1 VQLTADRLRATIAP
15 ADMHK
20 GDPVAEADLS
30 ALPDRPAQEPVLLQD
45 WTALTRCLDWTLGQM
60 AFQQRGSQAF
70 TTQEV
75 PNLINQGGLPAYR
88 AAEVLFAHCLEVDA
102 AGKLER
108 EIWGMEMALG
118 LGLFSLQL
126 LDRFQGLCRAHGR
139 DYYDRLIWFAT
150 DGTPRMVVD
159 ARDHG
164 VFARHAGHV
173 VLGLVDAL
181 DPARLVRLD
190 SGETVDLTG
199 RLRAVV
205 HTYLLCVLPANLF
218 RRQIRRDEAGIR
230 ENWGAVM
237 ARTVLRRPEDLALF
251 TPMSVAQV
259 QAAAASDDRAVLQT
273 LTPLYPLV
281 DLELALAGFEPEDL
295 SDGPEIRRIAEQL
308 TDALPAP
315 PAGEADPRDD
325 LWVLHSAGAQHSLG
339 RTLEILRPD
348 GFLYYR
354 DYGPA
359 TAQRANGNH
368 LYQHYGATT
377 ASGINHF
384 ALEGWLHSPGPDG
397 QPRAQVSA
405 PEGEGEASIKNRFIS
420 KADLPETRRAF
431 ALHFD
436 PRGFAALEQLV
447 EQARQEMGQK
457 DGQPMELFRQ
467 ALQLERDNW
476 QLLGE
481 AGDVALR
488 RERNFEMAHML
499 LTEALRINPWY
510 SASTWNSLGDLF
522 WAQNEFAQA
531 RQAYMRAA
539 EANTEHYRSYLN
551 LADCCIREGDW
562 SGAVEQAAKAI
573 ARDVDGNEAERAQ
586 KLLQEAAKRLAE
598 QRQRAAKYRK
608 ERQAG
613 SSR

>member
-1 VQLTADRLRATIAP
+1 MPDADTNAQAAP
-15 ADMHK
+15 AVV
-20 GDPVAEADLS
+20 PVPDGLAES
-30 ALPDRPAQEPVLLQD
+30 PSAQESVLLQE
-45 WTALTRCLDWTLGQM
+45 WTPLTRCLDWTLGQM

-88 AAEVLFAHCLEVDA
+88 AAEVLFAHCLEIDGQ
-102 AGKLER
+102 GKLER
-108 EIWGMEMALG
+108 EIWGLEMALG

-126 LDRFQGLCRAHGR
+126 LDRFQALCRAHGR
-139 DYYDRLIWFAT
+139 DYYDRIRWFAT
-150 DGTPRMVVD
+150 DGTPRMVLD

-164 VFARHAGHV
+164 VFERHAGKV

-190 SGETVDLTG
+190 NQETVDLTG
-199 RLRAVV
+199 RLRMVV

-218 RRQIRRDEAGIR
+218 RRQIQRDERGER
-230 ENWGAVM
+230 EVWGAVM
-237 ARTVLRRPEDLALF
+237 ARTVLRKPEDLPLF
-251 TPMSVAQV
+251 SPLSVAQV
-259 QAAAASDDRAVLQT
+259 QAAAASEERQVLQQ

-281 DLELALAGFEPEDL
+281 DLELALAGFEPNDL
-295 SDGPEIRRIAEQL
+295 AEGPELHRIADQIAA
-308 TDALPAP
+308 ALPAP
-315 PAGEADPRDD
+315 DPAAKDQADPRDD

-359 TAQRANGNH
+359 TAKRANGNH

-377 ASGINHF
+377 AAGINHF
-384 ALEGWLHSPGPDG
+384 ALDGWLQSPGPDG

-405 PEGEGEASIKNRFIS
+405 PEGEGEASIKNRLVS
-420 KADLPETRRAF
+420 KAALPETRRAF

-436 PRGFAALEQLV
+436 PRGFETLERLV
-447 EQARQEMGQK
+447 EDARK
-457 DGQPMELFRQ
+457 ALGQPGGKAMDLFRQ

-488 RERNFEMAHML
+488 RERNPELAHML
-499 LTEALRINPWY
+499 MTEALRINPWY
-510 SASTWNSLGDLF
+510 AAATWNSLGDLF
-522 WAQNEFAQA
+522 WSQNEFDQAQA
-531 RQAYMRAA
+531 AYQKAT
-539 EANTEHYRSYLN
+539 EANPEHYRGYLN
-551 LADCCIREGDW
+551 LADCRIRQGDW
-562 SGAVEQAAKAI
+562 AGAVEQAAKAI
-573 ARDVDGNEAERAQ
+573 ARDIDGSEAERAQ
-586 KLLQEAAKRLAE
+586 TLLQEAAKRLAE
-598 QRQRAAKYRK
+598 QRLRAARYRK